1 MLTQEKLIQLCNDD
15 SVAVTAYSPLGRG
28 SLLKDVKI
36 KSIAE
41 KHGKTPAQ
49 VLIRYQIER
58 GVIVIPKSVNST
70 RIKENFNVFDFQLSF
85 DDLKQINSLNNNT
98 RISDVAYA
106 KNHKYY
112 PFNEPF

>member
-1 MLTQEKLIQLCNDD
+1 MLTQEKLIQFCHDHG
-15 SVAVTAYSPLGRG
+15 VAVTAYSPLGRG
-28 SLLKDVKI
+28 SLLKDARI
-36 KSIAE
+36 KSVADIHE
-41 KHGKTPAQ
+41 KTPAQ

-58 GVIVIPKSVNST
+58 GIIVIPKSVNST

-85 DDLKQINSLNNNT
+85 NQLKQIGSLNNNT
-98 RISDVAYA
+98 RITDVAYA